1 VKVQKPGGPHFR
13 KFWEKIT
20 EAAVSSQVF
29 MTAFLKWNN
38 PSAGS
43 DILELQEIDLGF
55 QKI

>member
-1 VKVQKPGGPHFR
+1 VKLQKPGGPHFR

-20 EAAVSSQVF
+20 KAAVSSQAF

-38 PSAGS
+38 LSEGS
-43 DILELQEIDLGF
+43 DILELQEIDWGF

>member
-1 VKVQKPGGPHFR
+1 VGENTRLQ
-13 KFWEKIT
+13 
-20 EAAVSSQVF
+20 AAVISQAF
-29 MTAFLKWNN
+29 MTDFLKWNN

>member
-1 VKVQKPGGPHFR
+1 VKLQKPGGPHFR
-13 KFWEKIT
+13 KLGEKIT
-20 EAAVSSQVF
+20 KASVSSRAF
-29 MTAFLKWNN
+29 MKAFMKWNN

>member
-1 VKVQKPGGPHFR
+1 VGENTK
-13 KFWEKIT
+13 
-20 EAAVSSQVF
+20 AAVSSQAF

-43 DILELQEIDLGF
+43 DILEIQEIDVGF